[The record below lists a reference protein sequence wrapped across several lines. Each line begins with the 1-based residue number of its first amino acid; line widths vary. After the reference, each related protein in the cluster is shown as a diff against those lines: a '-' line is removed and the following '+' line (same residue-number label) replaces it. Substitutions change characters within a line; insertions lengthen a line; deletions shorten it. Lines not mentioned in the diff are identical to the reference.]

1 MTTRAVLFDLGN
13 TLVHY
18 YSGTAFRPILRQCL
32 MQTAAL
38 AGTAVTE
45 SLFEQALLL
54 NREDPTFAVRPLANR
69 VRALFPEAEH
79 IGMDALSREFMA
91 PIFACARVDTSAH
104 EVLDKLH
111 SYRIKTAIV
120 SNTPC
125 GSPAELWREELRRH
139 GLLERVETAV
149 FCVDAG
155 WRKPHPA
162 PFRLALE
169 RLGVSPQEA
178 IFVGDD
184 PRWDVEGAKRA
195 GIRPVLISP
204 GESTERPPTA
214 IRHLES
220 VLSLV

>member
-91 PIFACARVDTSAH
+91 PVFACARVDTTHMRFSTSCILPNQDGHRVKHA
-104 EVLDKLH
+104 L
-111 SYRIKTAIV
+111 
-120 SNTPC
+120 
-125 GSPAELWREELRRH
+125 
-139 GLLERVETAV
+139 GLPSRAV
-149 FCVDAG
+149 A
-155 WRKPHPA
+155 
-162 PFRLALE
+162 
-169 RLGVSPQEA
+169 
-178 IFVGDD
+178 
-184 PRWDVEGAKRA
+184 
-195 GIRPVLISP
+195 
-204 GESTERPPTA
+204 
-214 IRHLES
+214 
-220 VLSLV
+220 